1 MKTKRIVQI
10 TTSEVE
16 IVTRHYTYEVAV
28 DADGVEAFMEKMDG
42 LCGYTEIYEAL
53 SQHDSKLIS
62 KTDGK
67 QYPTDDNYSSCIDSV
82 KLTNQLACIV

>member
-1 MKTKRIVQI
+1 MKTKRIIQI

-28 DADGVEAFMEKMDG
+28 DADNVEAFMEKMDG
-42 LCGYTEIYEAL
+42 LCGYKEVYTELNE
-53 SQHDSKLIS
+53 HNPKLIS

-67 QYPTDDNYSSCIDSV
+67 EYPTDDNYSSCVDSV